1 MRFPWQPRTLAP
13 ELREHAAT
21 MTDLKDK
28 DREIDQLLTA
38 ADTLVGEL
46 RASLARASAAL
57 QEPADGERDDDDGR

>member
-1 MRFPWQPRTLAP
+1 
-13 ELREHAAT
+13 